1 MILEGV
7 GALVDVF
14 GLVLAFLKLG
24 LGLGLVAPG
33 RSQAEQ
39 AEGVAAEEV
48 SLSQE
53 TLRGFPEPE
62 MSQREPDE
70 DSQML

>member
-1 MILEGV
+1 
-7 GALVDVF
+7 
-14 GLVLAFLKLG
+14 
-24 LGLGLVAPG
+24 VAPG

-62 MSQREPDE
+62 PEMSQREADE
-70 DSQML
+70 DSQIGML